1 MFDVIKYDILK
12 FIILIRDII
21 EWYMINLIQNA
32 QVSNDS
38 CVGMKLE
45 TDLREGEYINYT
57 T

>member
-1 MFDVIKYDILK
+1 MIYDK
-12 FIILIRDII
+12 S
-21 EWYMINLIQNA
+21 YSNA